1 MSLHPMRVSRSSLS
15 TAVLRPSFRAALAP
29 HHSRAF
35 SASMT
40 VPQAK
45 PQVLLMDPIK
55 LATPLLDDLA
65 KRYEVLVRASLRR
78 RRWEAS

>member
-1 MSLHPMRVSRSSLS
+1 MSLHPMRVSLSSLS
-15 TAVLRPSFRAALAP
+15 TAVLRPSFRADLAP